1 MAHSFR
7 IQVTGDTHTVRVVG
21 DKADSIPLALR
32 LATDEAARIL
42 ESSIKD
48 HAPEPRSNEEVQGSG
63 ISTRVERRYRFA
75 GRAKGGKLATNQS
88 FTVSAVVD
96 SQSVAAYTEWGTGIY
111 ARPERGGPHTP
122 WTIIAKR
129 TKMLGPFTG
138 PEGGEIWRKK
148 VTIEGMKPN
157 PFITEG
163 IEAVHS
169 EIDAL
174 YEAAVREAV

>member
-1 MAHSFR
+1 VAHSFR

-129 TKMLGPFTG
+129 
-138 PEGGEIWRKK
+138 KK